1 MEKEFVPYELALEL
15 KQINFKERVLSYFE
29 DEKPKLYHILDGWDF
44 NTSFLTCVSRPTYS
58 QVFDWFE
65 KNHKMIAI
73 IQPVDSWN
81 NWCYEVLA
89 EDIMSLFYVAFQS
102 EEVEFKTKVEA
113 QNDCILKMIQFIQK

>member
-1 MEKEFVPYELALEL
+1 MKTEFVSYELALNL

-29 DEKPKLYHILDGWDF
+29 DEKPKLYHTLDGWDF

-73 IQPVDSWN
+73 IQPIQDWGDFIL
-81 NWCYEVLA
+81 E
-89 EDIMSLFYVAFQS
+89 MSHLQTLLV
-102 EEVEFKTKVEA
+102 
-113 QNDCILKMIQFIQK
+113 